1 MIVHLIDGTYEL
13 FRHHFAVPSRTN
25 EHGMEVAAVRAVV
38 GSLLSLVNDGA
49 THVAVATDHVIPSFR
64 NDMFD
69 GYKDGSDID
78 PVLFAQFELLEEA
91 LEAAGFT
98 VWPMVDFEA
107 DDAMAAGAAMAASD
121 PRVERVLLCT
131 PDKDLAQCVDGETV
145 FQFDRRKGVLVDV
158 DAVWEKFGVAPESIP
173 DYLALVGD
181 TADGI
186 PGLAGWG
193 AKSTGAVLAHYT
205 HLESIPR
212 ASGQWEV
219 SVRGSKKLAD
229 TFAENYDDALLYRD
243 LATLSLDAPVSA
255 SVDELAWTGP
265 ADHLDAIAKALDD
278 DRLVARCAKLAA
290 SRT

>member
-25 EHGMEVAAVRAVV
+25 AHGMEIAAARAVV
-38 GSLLSLVNDGA
+38 GNMLSLVADGA

-78 PVLFAQFELLEEA
+78 PILFAQFELLEEGLA
-91 LEAAGFT
+91 AAGFE

-107 DDAMAAGAAMAASD
+107 DDAMAAGAHMAAAD
-121 PRVERVLLCT
+121 ERVERVLVCT
-131 PDKDLAQCVDGETV
+131 PDKDLAQCVDGERI
-145 FQFDRRKGVLVDV
+145 FQFDRRKRLLIDVEGVWD
-158 DAVWEKFGVAPESIP
+158 KFGVAPESIP

-193 AKSTGAVLAHYT
+193 AKSTSTVLAHYT
-205 HLESIPR
+205 HLENIPK

-219 SVRGSKKLAD
+219 GVRSAQKLAD
-229 TFAENYDDALLYRD
+229 TLKDNYDDAILYRS
-243 LATLSLDAPVSA
+243 LATLALDAPVA
-255 SVDELAWTGP
+255 KNVDALHWTGP
-265 ADHLDAIAKALDD
+265 TKDIDALAKALDD
-278 DRLVARCAKLAA
+278 DRLADRCKKLAE
-290 SRT
+290 SR